1 MHECVLSCLSFVQL
15 FETLWTVAYQTPLS
29 MGILQARIL
38 DGLSFLPPGIFP
50 TQGSNPGL

>member
-1 MHECVLSCLSFVQL
+1 MYECVLSCLSFVQL

>member
-1 MHECVLSCLSFVQL
+1 MSVCEVVSVVSSQL
-15 FETLWTVAYQTPLS
+15 FETLDSYPPDSLS

-38 DGLSFLPPGIFP
+38 DGLSFLPPRIFL